1 MTSAQYIRID
11 VLKESISIAVRNSVG
26 KVMMECVI
34 GTKANTIL
42 QFMDGL
48 RGDLRVAFEVARH
61 TARWAALFL
70 VLAKQAETIFVGGA
84 LMFRTGVGHHLARY
98 RPMGQPASLPT

>member
-1 MTSAQYIRID
+1 
-11 VLKESISIAVRNSVG
+11 
-26 KVMMECVI
+26 
-34 GTKANTIL
+34 
-42 QFMDGL
+42 MDGL

-84 LMFRTGVGHHLARY
+84 LMFKSATISPITG
-98 RPMGQPASLPT
+98 PWASPPPSQLEVHYS